1 MDNLRILFSGYG
13 HWKITTTHYGKEI
26 YCITTNSRAVDDA
39 KDGKKSATK
48 ILRREIIEN
57 NKSFTN

>member
-13 HWKITTTHYGKEI
+13 HWKITTTYYGKEI

-39 KDGKKSATK
+39 KNGKKSATK